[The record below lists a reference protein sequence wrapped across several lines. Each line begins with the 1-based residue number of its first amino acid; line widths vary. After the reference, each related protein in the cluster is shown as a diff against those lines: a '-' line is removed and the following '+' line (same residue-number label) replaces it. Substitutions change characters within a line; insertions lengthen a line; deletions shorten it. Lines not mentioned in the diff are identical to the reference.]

1 MGMEKEVRKLEMDN
15 LRAKKTDDGVNLSG
29 YITKFDDRAEI
40 FGFYETI
47 NKKAF
52 DNTLKEDRNIL
63 ALFDHDTS
71 KILGSTRSGSLK
83 LSTDK
88 TGLKFDLKPNTN
100 LSYTQ
105 DVVELVRS
113 GDLAGCSFGFT
124 VNDDEWTTK
133 NGKDYR
139 EILDVSLFEVTLT
152 GFPAYESSEV
162 SCRSHEKYREEVKRF
177 NKEKE
182 KLKLQLSLLDM
193 G

>member
-83 LSTDK
+83 LSTDE

-105 DVVELVRS
+105 D
-113 GDLAGCSFGFT
+113 
-124 VNDDEWTTK
+124 
-133 NGKDYR
+133 
-139 EILDVSLFEVTLT
+139 EI
-152 GFPAYESSEV
+152 GRA
-162 SCRSHEKYREEVKRF
+162 SCRERVKRT
-177 NKEKE
+177 
-182 KLKLQLSLLDM
+182 
-193 G
+193 